1 MPIARIFP
9 VLIAALAWAASPLPS
24 AHAQACCKA
33 EPLPTG
39 GSTSFCLYELPGGDN
54 GKRRWI
60 NLGIVQYVEA
70 SPNEVRIAY
79 GGGRF
84 GSGYEARIPVA
95 GAEEALGHIE
105 RMRKAAAACR

>member
-1 MPIARIFP
+1 MPVIGYFAVWFA
-9 VLIAALAWAASPLPS
+9 VLGLMAVPS
-24 AHAQACCKA
+24 ARAQGCCKGDS
-33 EPLPTG
+33 LPPG
-39 GSTSFCLYELPGGDN
+39 GSPSFCLYELPAAEGA
-54 GKRRWI
+54 KKRWI

-70 SPNEVRIAY
+70 NRNELMIAY

-95 GAEEALGHIE
+95 SAEEALQQVE